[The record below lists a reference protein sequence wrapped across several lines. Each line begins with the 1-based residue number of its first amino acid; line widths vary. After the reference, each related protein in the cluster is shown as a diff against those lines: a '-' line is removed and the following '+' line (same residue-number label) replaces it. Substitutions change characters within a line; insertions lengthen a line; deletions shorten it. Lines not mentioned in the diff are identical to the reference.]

1 MYPIVGFTPEIP
13 TFKNETLAVSV
24 SDRVVFEGAMQYIH
38 PAKDFE
44 KLLPESINHLI
55 GCPPLGETVSGND
68 KARILAVSQKLTEAD
83 MDVLGHRP
91 FADVGEALDF
101 ALEKIPGG
109 TPGLLPR
116 SGDCLPVLK
125 PRTVKGNP

>member
-1 MYPIVGFTPEIP
+1 MYPIVGFTPETL

-55 GCPPLGETVSGND
+55 GCRPWVKRFPEMTKPAYWLSHRTSQQ
-68 KARILAVSQKLTEAD
+68 RIWTY
-83 MDVLGHRP
+83 
-91 FADVGEALDF
+91 
-101 ALEKIPGG
+101 
-109 TPGLLPR
+109 
-116 SGDCLPVLK
+116 
-125 PRTVKGNP
+125 